1 MSEQDKAT
9 LKVAHI
15 ATPTSG
21 MNLALLKFKELV
33 DRDSSPSLKIEIY
46 PNGEKGGEV
55 EMVDQVRENSIQAVL
70 ISTAVMSNYAP
81 ALAAVTL
88 PYLFRDRDS
97 VLSFLASGVS
107 REILR
112 SLEDASLVG
121 LGYCYNNF
129 FNLLL
134 GRRSGITEIK
144 HPDDIHGQLF
154 RSGQSDVWS
163 KMIKALGF
171 TPKAMPFPRMADALE
186 TGEVE
191 GCDSIISLMDELNY
205 EKFIKSITL
214 TRHWIGLPVF
224 SINRNYFDGLGP
236 ENQAVVRNAAQ
247 SAFQSHVESGVADR
261 ENEQAIASFR
271 KKGVKAIEL
280 NDDVLDLFVRR
291 TRVVHEMYED
301 IIGKDLL
308 SEIYKACNY
317 TANKVDPVTI

>member
-1 MSEQDKAT
+1 MSELNQGA

-15 ATPTSG
+15 ATPSSG

-33 DRDSSPSLKIEIY
+33 ERDSSPSLEIEIY

-55 EMVDQVRENSIQAVL
+55 EMVDQARENSIQAVL

-81 ALAAVTL
+81 TLAAVTL
-88 PYLFRDRDS
+88 PYLFRDRNS
-97 VLSFLASGVS
+97 ALSFLASDVS

-134 GRRSGITEIK
+134 GRRSGITKIR
-144 HPDDIHGQLF
+144 HPDDIHDQPF
-154 RSGQSDVWS
+154 RSGQSDIWI

-171 TPKAMPFPRMADALE
+171 TPKAIPFPRMADALE
-186 TGEVE
+186 TGEVD

-224 SINRNYFDGLGP
+224 SINRNYFHGLSP
-236 ENQAVVRNAAQ
+236 ENQAVVRNAVQ
-247 SAFQSHVESGVADR
+247 SAFQSHIESGVADR
-261 ENEQAIASFR
+261 ENERAIASFR
-271 KKGVKAIEL
+271 KKGVEAIEL
-280 NDDVLDLFVRR
+280 NDDVLDLFVQR

-301 IIGKDLL
+301 IIGKGLL
-308 SEIYKACNY
+308 SEIYKACNC
-317 TANKVDPVTI
+317 TLNKIGSVAI